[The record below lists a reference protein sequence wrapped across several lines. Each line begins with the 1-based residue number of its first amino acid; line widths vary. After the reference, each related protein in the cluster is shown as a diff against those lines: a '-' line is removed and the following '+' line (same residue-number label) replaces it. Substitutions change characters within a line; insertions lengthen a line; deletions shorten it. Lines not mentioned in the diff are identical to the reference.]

1 MLTLCSTAK
10 DTIDRCLSLAR
21 SGTCGMLSLRE
32 GVMGVR
38 DRRVTGRVTDKDK
51 DDDSDVMTDWFG

>member
-21 SGTCGMLSLRE
+21 SGTLSLRE
-32 GVMGVR
+32 GMMGVR